1 MFYELLTTSCVK
13 IPCGDLHKAFS
24 KQNSSL
30 HKYLVKENLEPSILK
45 SFLALHKTLKILIS
59 KFY

>member
-45 SFLALHKTLKILIS
+45 SFLALHKTLK
-59 KFY
+59 F